1 MPLDDDALPS
11 RVLAV
16 DPGQKRIGL
25 AVSDPF
31 GNFAVGLDTLSNHP
45 GKDLIPEFSAVCA
58 QYNIRQIVIGLPLH
72 MSGEEGT
79 SAQQAR
85 NLAEQLQ
92 TGLNLP
98 VELMDERL
106 TSKIAEQSL
115 RDLGIQSSKKRKDG
129 LIDQAAAMRIL
140 QDYLDRR
147 ARQQRL

>member
-1 MPLDDDALPS
+1 MTLEETLPP
-11 RVLAV
+11 RVLAI

-31 GNFAVGLDTLSNHP
+31 GHFAIGLDTMSNHE
-45 GKDLIPEFSAVCA
+45 GKDLLPEISAICQ
-58 QYNIRQIVIGLPLH
+58 QYEVKQIVVGLPLH

-85 NLAEQLQ
+85 ELAAMLSE
-92 TGLNLP
+92 GLSLP

-115 RDLGIQSSKKRKDG
+115 RDMGIQGSKHRKKG
-129 LIDQAAAMRIL
+129 VIDQAAAMRIL
-140 QDYLDRR
+140 QDYLDRK
-147 ARQQRL
+147 ARK